1 VPNMIDAMKESEAVE
16 IGLRSGHILYG
27 RFKELIEG
35 RFVVRS
41 PEGELVFI
49 PADDGNVAYVK
60 LVAADPELNTTI
72 DKLYGKRTTEAVSAI
87 PEEEE
92 PPSRRVDVPPVI
104 LPGAPT
110 GRQVDIEQI
119 KERWRHNTSFTV
131 SQTRPAFRPRIQ
143 TDEGDKEDK

>member
-1 VPNMIDAMKESEAVE
+1 MIDAMKESEAVE
-16 IGLRSGHILYG
+16 IGLRSGYVLYG

-60 LVAADPELNTTI
+60 LVAADPELSATI
-72 DKLYGKRTTEAVSAI
+72 DKLCGKQTVEAVSAI
-87 PEEEE
+87 PEEE

-104 LPGAPT
+104 LSSAPA